1 MADKHEISMF
11 MKELRRLLHDYKTCN
26 KEFFKK
32 KISEDIL
39 LLSAIVYENQIG
51 RYESRMLEA
60 NRYEPAPAKE
70 MGQS

>member
-32 KISEDIL
+32 KISDDIL
-39 LLSAIVYENQIG
+39 LLSSVIYENQIV
-51 RYESRMLEA
+51 RYEKRMMKKVKT
-60 NRYEPAPAKE
+60 YEQTKE
-70 MGQS
+70 MGQT

>member
-32 KISEDIL
+32 KISDDIL
-39 LLSAIVYENQIG
+39 LLSSVIYENQIV
-51 RYESRMLEA
+51 RYEKRMMKKA
-60 NRYEPAPAKE
+60 KTYEQTKE
-70 MGQS
+70 MGQT

>member
-32 KISEDIL
+32 KISDDIL
-39 LLSAIVYENQIG
+39 LLSSVIYEKQIG
-51 RYESRMLEA
+51 RYEKRMMKKVKT
-60 NRYEPAPAKE
+60 YEQTKE
-70 MGQS
+70 MGQT

>member
-1 MADKHEISMF
+1 MADKHEMSMF

-26 KEFFKK
+26 KDFFKK

-39 LLSAIVYENQIG
+39 LLSSIVYENQIG
-51 RYESRMLEA
+51 RYESRLMEA
-60 NRYEPAPAKE
+60 GSFEAQPARE

>member
-32 KISEDIL
+32 KISDDIL
-39 LLSAIVYENQIG
+39 LLSSVIYEKQIG
-51 RYESRMLEA
+51 RYE
-60 NRYEPAPAKE
+60 KE
-70 MGQS
+70 

>member
-32 KISEDIL
+32 KISDDIL
-39 LLSAIVYENQIG
+39 LLSSVIYENQIG
-51 RYESRMLEA
+51 RYEKRMMKKVKT
-60 NRYEPAPAKE
+60 YEQTKE
-70 MGQS
+70 MGQT